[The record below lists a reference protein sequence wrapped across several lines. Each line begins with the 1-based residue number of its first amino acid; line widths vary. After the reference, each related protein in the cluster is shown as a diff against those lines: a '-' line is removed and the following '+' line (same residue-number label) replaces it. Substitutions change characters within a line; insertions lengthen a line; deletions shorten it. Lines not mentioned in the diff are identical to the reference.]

1 MNLRDLLHGVTAE
14 PVAAVPIAGIACHS
28 KQVRP
33 GDLFVAI
40 DGETADGHDFIEE
53 AIARGAAA
61 VIAQRLPGLARS
73 GTGALI

>member
-14 PVAAVPIAGIACHS
+14 PVAMVPIAGIAAHS

-33 GDLFVAI
+33 GDLFVAME
-40 DGETADGHDFIEE
+40 GATSDGHAFIDE

-61 VIAQRLPGLARS
+61 VVAQHIAGLSRN
-73 GTGALI
+73 G